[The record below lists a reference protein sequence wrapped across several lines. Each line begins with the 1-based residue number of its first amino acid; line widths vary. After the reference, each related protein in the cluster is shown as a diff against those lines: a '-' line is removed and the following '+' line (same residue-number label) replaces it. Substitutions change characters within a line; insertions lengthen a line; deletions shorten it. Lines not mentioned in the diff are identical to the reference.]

1 MREWILKVEGLTK
14 IYPAPA
20 QNGRICPECLKS
32 TANKCVSCGST
43 IAVASASFTL
53 YQREILGVMGESG
66 SGKSILVRSLYFDI
80 IPTFGEA
87 YLNRERKNIFQ
98 LNSQEKRRL
107 KNFNMGIAYQNP
119 HLGLN
124 FDISAGGNVAEK
136 LLVAN
141 WRSHSNIR
149 KRLIDLFEKTEL
161 PLNRMDDFPSTLSGG
176 MQQRIQIAKALANNP
191 EILFLDEPTSGL
203 DLSVQ
208 ARLLDLIKEIQ
219 QELKISM
226 ILVSHDLGVLR
237 LLADRILVMKEGR
250 IIESGLTDQILEDP
264 QCHYTQLL
272 VNSML

>member
-1 MREWILKVEGLTK
+1 MREWMLKVEELTK
-14 IYPAPA
+14 IY
-20 QNGRICPECLKS
+20 GRICPECLKS

-43 IAVASASFTL
+43 IAVTSASFTL
-53 YQREILGVMGESG
+53 YQGEILGVMGESG
-66 SGKSILVRSLYFDI
+66 SGKSTLVRSLYFDI
-80 IPTFGEA
+80 TPTLGEA
-87 YLNRERKNIFQ
+87 YLNKERRNIFKF
-98 LNSQEKRRL
+98 NSQEKRKL
-107 KNFNMGIAYQNP
+107 KNFNMGIVYQSP

-136 LLVAN
+136 LLMAN
-141 WRSHSNIR
+141 WRNYSNIR
-149 KRLIDLFEKTEL
+149 KRLIDLFKKTEL

-191 EILFLDEPTSGL
+191 EVLFLDEPTSGL

-208 ARLLDLIKEIQ
+208 ARLLDLIKKIQ

-237 LLADRILVMKEGR
+237 LLADRVLVMKEGR
-250 IIESGLTDQILEDP
+250 IIESGLTDRILEDP
-264 QCHYTQLL
+264 QHRYTQLL